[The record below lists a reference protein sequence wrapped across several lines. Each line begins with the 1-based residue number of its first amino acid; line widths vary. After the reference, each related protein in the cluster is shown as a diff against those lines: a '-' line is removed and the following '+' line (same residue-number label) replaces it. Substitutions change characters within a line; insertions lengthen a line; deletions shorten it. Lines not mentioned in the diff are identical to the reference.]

1 MELYYTVAILDRN
14 KADEFLKICKELQ
27 ISAVLEN
34 LGFGTATNEHLLL
47 YDLQKTEKAII
58 NTIVSNDTFEK
69 LLTLSKKNLM
79 IDVPGNG
86 IIMSIP
92 LKSVSGGKTL
102 SYITEGQ
109 NLGGGTPDMNF
120 KNELIVVILNEGYSD
135 VIMDA
140 ARSAGA
146 QGGTVLHA
154 KGTIKNEKFHGVS
167 LADEKDMIYILAK
180 GEKKSDIMK
189 AITHNCGSGTEA
201 GAICFSLPVS
211 EVVGL
216 RSFDESIEKEVDTE

>member
-1 MELYYTVAILDRN
+1 MELYYTIAILDRN
-14 KADEFLKICKELQ
+14 KADEYLKICNELRL
-27 ISAVLEN
+27 SAILGN
-34 LGFGTATNEHLLL
+34 LGFGTATPEHLLL
-47 YDLQKTEKAII
+47 YDLQKTEKAVI
-58 NTIVSNDTFEK
+58 NTVVSKESLEN
-69 LLTLSKKNLM
+69 LLKLSKIRLM

-92 LKSVSGGKTL
+92 IKSVSGGKTL

-109 NLGGGTPDMNF
+109 NLGGGKPDMNF
-120 KNELIVVILNEGYSD
+120 TNEMIVVILNEGYSD

-146 QGGTVLHA
+146 AGGTVLHA

-180 GEKKSDIMK
+180 SEKKSEIMK
-189 AITHNCGSGTEA
+189 AINQNCGTGTEA

-216 RSFDESIEKEVDTE
+216 RSFDASLETEVESK